1 MRRRLPSIL
10 VIVFPVIVYIVVGLI
25 VAQQHHYFNNLGTFK
40 RVASSVFAVLLWWL
54 VLLGVNVQFK
64 FTLVDL

>member
-1 MRRRLPSIL
+1 VRLRLPIIL
-10 VIVFPVIVYIVVGLI
+10 ITVYVVAGLI
-25 VAQQHHYFNNLGTFK
+25 VAQQYDYFDKLGTFTK
-40 RVASSVFAVLLWWL
+40 AASAVCAVLLWGP